1 MKHVFL
7 LLIRAYKM
15 VLSPILGTHCRFYPT
30 CSDFMAQA
38 VEKFGLAKGIVL
50 GLKRFGRCHPFHKG
64 GFDPV
69 P

>member
-1 MKHVFL
+1 MKHAFL